1 VTLGRGAFSY
11 VADAMVSS
19 QARLIIDAARA
30 KKLATMFNERN
41 IVVNGALA
49 GYGPNFKEI
58 GRLSAKHV
66 VRILAGTKPS
76 DLPVENTRTLEFLI
90 NLRTAHQL
98 GLTIPPE
105 VVQRADDVIR

>member
-1 VTLGRGAFSY
+1 

-19 QARLIIDAARA
+19 QAQFIIDAARIR
-30 KKLATMFNERN
+30 KLATMFNERN

-49 GYGPNFKEI
+49 GYGPNFREI

-66 VRILAGTKPS
+66 ARVLAGTKPA

-90 NLRTAHQL
+90 NLRTAREL
-98 GLTIPPE
+98 GSTIPPE

>member
-1 VTLGRGAFSY
+1 
-11 VADAMVSS
+11 M
-19 QARLIIDAARA
+19 
-30 KKLATMFNERN
+30 LATMFNERN